1 MDLVITSPHYPRLG
15 ETVIG
20 TSIARHPGGKGSNQA
35 VAAQAAGTTT
45 EFIGVVGKD
54 ETGRELR
61 TFLEDRG
68 VGVRHMGSIQGA
80 DSGLAMVVVAGGDNA
95 VVVVSGANAHF
106 GPERLADVPVGSHD
120 VLVSQFEIAEA
131 TVHAFFER
139 GRSAGARTVLN
150 PSPTHAFSDELWDL
164 SDVIVVNEIE
174 LQSISE
180 MRGLTGSP
188 ERLLTEVGSLIG
200 RDGQAIV
207 VTLGAAGCLVV
218 THDDTVSIPGRAVDV
233 VDTTGAG
240 DCFLGFLA
248 GRLVHDD
255 DLFAAAR
262 LANLAASLCVQ
273 RMGAG
278 SSMPTG
284 DEVSAAASAPLRPG
298 AQ

>member
-1 MDLVITSPHYPRLG
+1 MDLVISSPHYPRLG

-35 VAAQAAGTTT
+35 VAAAVAGAPT
-45 EFIGVVGKD
+45 EFIGVVGQD

-61 TFLEDRG
+61 KFLEDRG
-68 VGVRHMGSIQGA
+68 VGVRHMDCIEDV

-106 GPERLADVPVGSHD
+106 GPERLEDILVGPHD
-120 VLVSQFEIAEA
+120 VLVSQFEISEA
-131 TVHAFFER
+131 TVRAFFER

-174 LQSISE
+174 LQAIFE
-180 MRGLTGSP
+180 TRGLTGP
-188 ERLLTEVGSLIG
+188 LDRLLSELGSLLGPNNQVI
-200 RDGQAIV
+200 I
-207 VTLGAAGCLVV
+207 VTLGAAGCFVV
-218 THDDTVSIPGRAVDV
+218 TQQETVSIPGRAVEV

-248 GRLVHDD
+248 GRLVGDS
-255 DLFAAAR
+255 DLLAAAR
-262 LANLAASLCVQ
+262 LANVAGSLCVQ

-278 SSMPTG
+278 SSMPSR
-284 DEVSAAASAPLRPG
+284 DEVVAAAAVSR
-298 AQ
+298 